1 MSAPGPRP
9 IRPLPEILIN
19 QIAAGEVVER
29 PASVVKELVENA
41 IDAGASRVDIDL
53 EEGGVRLIRIRD
65 NGSGI
70 APEQLPLAVSRH
82 ATSKIADLDD
92 LESVATLG
100 FRGEAL
106 PSIASVS
113 RFTLSS
119 RRAHDEHGSAL
130 QIEGGKIGEVTPR
143 AHAPG
148 TTVEVRELFYNVP
161 ARRKF
166 LRAERTELG
175 HIEEWLRSLA
185 LARPDVE
192 LRVSHNGKASR
203 RYKPGDLYSDARLAE
218 TLGEDFANQAVRVDH
233 SGAGLRLHGWIAQ
246 PHYSRASA
254 DQQYLYVNGRSVRD
268 RSVAHAVKMAY
279 GDVLYHGRQ
288 PAYVLF
294 LELDPTRV
302 DVNVH
307 PAKHEV
313 RFRDSRLVH
322 DFVYRTLKDAL
333 ADTRAGMSAQEIGAG
348 PVHPVDAAAAPMT
361 SSAGASGFGL
371 ARGPAPGAGSGGG
384 GGGFSGW
391 RPQQPLGLQV
401 ADAPAAYAAL
411 YAAPA
416 GAERGAALPPMP
428 TENGLPVTSA
438 DAGVPPLGYAIA
450 QLHGIYILAE
460 NAEGLIVVD
469 MHAAH
474 ERIGYERLKNAHD
487 GIGLQSQPL
496 LVPITLAVGE
506 READTAES
514 EAETLAALGF
524 EVTRAGPG
532 SLHVRSIP
540 ALLAHAE
547 PEGLLRDVL
556 TDLREH
562 GQSRRVASARDELLS
577 TMACHG
583 AVRANRRLTVPEM
596 NALLRDME
604 ITERSGQCNH
614 GRPTW
619 ARFSLAEIDRWFLRG
634 L

>member
-348 PVHPVDAAAAPMT
+348 PVHPVDAAAVPMA

-371 ARGPAPGAGSGGG
+371 VRGPAPGAGSGSG

-634 L
+634 R

>member
-1 MSAPGPRP
+1 MS
-9 IRPLPEILIN
+9 IRQLPEILIN

-41 IDAGASRVDIDL
+41 LDAGATRVDIDL

-65 NGSGI
+65 DGGGI
-70 APEQLPLAVSRH
+70 APEELALAVSRH
-82 ATSKIADLDD
+82 ATSKIASLDD
-92 LESVATLG
+92 LEAVATLG

-113 RFTLSS
+113 RFTLAS
-119 RRAHDEHGSAL
+119 RRPGDEHGSAL
-130 QIEGGKIGEVTPR
+130 QIEGGKLGQVTPR

-192 LRVSHNGKASR
+192 LRVSHNGKPSR
-203 RYKPGDLYSDARLAE
+203 RYKPGDLYSDARLGE
-218 TLGEDFANQAVRVDH
+218 TLGEDFAAQALRVDH

-246 PHYSRASA
+246 PHYSRAST

-279 GDVLYHGRQ
+279 ADVLFHGRQ

-313 RFRDSRLVH
+313 RFRDARLIH
-322 DFVYRTLKDAL
+322 DFVYRTLKEAL
-333 ADTRAGMSAQEIGAG
+333 AETRAGMTATAGSADAQAVPAG
-348 PVHPVDAAAAPMT
+348 E
-361 SSAGASGFGL
+361 AGQRL
-371 ARGPAPGAGSGGG
+371 AGSGYALAGG
-384 GGGFSGW
+384 GGLPASW
-391 RPQQPLGLQV
+391 RPQQSPLGLQV

-416 GAERGAALPPMP
+416 AAGMSAGLPPMP
-428 TENGLPVTSA
+428 SQNGLPVTAA
-438 DAGVPPLGYAIA
+438 DSGVPPLGYAVA

-474 ERIGYERLKNAHD
+474 ERIGYERLKTAHD
-487 GIGLQSQPL
+487 GMGLHAQPL

-506 READTAES
+506 RDADTAER
-514 EAETLAALGF
+514 EADTLTALGF
-524 EVTRAGPG
+524 EITRSGPG

-540 ALLAHAE
+540 ALLANAE

-562 GQSRRVASARDELLS
+562 GQSRRIASARDELLS

-604 ITERSGQCNH
+604 TTERSGQCNH

-634 L
+634 R

>member
-1 MSAPGPRP
+1 MS
-9 IRPLPEILIN
+9 IRQLPEILIN

-41 IDAGASRVDIDL
+41 LDAGATRVDIDL

-65 NGSGI
+65 DGGGI
-70 APEQLPLAVSRH
+70 APEELPLAVSRH
-82 ATSKIADLDD
+82 ATSKIASLDD

-119 RRAHDEHGSAL
+119 RRAIDEHGSAL
-130 QIEGGKIGEVTPR
+130 QIEGGRLGEVTPR

-192 LRVSHNGKASR
+192 LRVSHNGKPSR
-203 RYKPGDLYSDARLAE
+203 RYKPGDLYSDARLGE
-218 TLGEDFANQAVRVDH
+218 TLGEDFANQALRVDH

-246 PHYSRASA
+246 PHYSRAST

-279 GDVLYHGRQ
+279 GDVLFHGRQ

-313 RFRDSRLVH
+313 RFRDSRLIH
-322 DFVYRTLKDAL
+322 DFVYRTLKEAL
-333 ADTRAGMSAQEIGAG
+333 AETRAGMTAAGAQVHATESVATAAPAYGLPSAGSTGYALAGNGAG
-348 PVHPVDAAAAPMT
+348 
-361 SSAGASGFGL
+361 GGL
-371 ARGPAPGAGSGGG
+371 GGD
-384 GGGFSGW
+384 W
-391 RPQQPLGLQV
+391 RPQQSPLGLRV
-401 ADAPAAYAAL
+401 ADAPSAYAAL
-411 YAAPA
+411 YAAP
-416 GAERGAALPPMP
+416 GGTAAASSLPPMP
-428 TENGLPVTSA
+428 TDNGLPVTAA
-438 DAGVPPLGYAIA
+438 DSGVPPLGYAIA

-474 ERIGYERLKNAHD
+474 ERIGYERLKTAHD
-487 GIGLQSQPL
+487 GMGLHAQPL

-506 READTAES
+506 RDADTAER
-514 EAETLAALGF
+514 EAETLTSLGF
-524 EVTRAGPG
+524 EITRAGPG

-540 ALLAHAE
+540 ALLANAE
-547 PEGLLRDVL
+547 PEALLRDVL

-562 GQSRRVASARDELLS
+562 GQSRRIASARDELLS

-596 NALLRDME
+596 NGLLRDME

-634 L
+634 R

>member
-416 GAERGAALPPMP
+416 CAERGAALPPMP

-634 L
+634 R

>member
-1 MSAPGPRP
+1 MSAI
-9 IRPLPEILIN
+9 IRPLPDILIN

-41 IDAGASRVDIDL
+41 IDAGATRVDIDL

-70 APEQLPLAVSRH
+70 AADQLALAVSRH
-82 ATSKIADLDD
+82 ATSKIFSLDD
-92 LESVATLG
+92 LEAVATLG

-119 RRAHDEHGSAL
+119 RRADDEHGAAL
-130 QIEGGKIGEVTPR
+130 QIEGGKLGEVLPR
-143 AHAPG
+143 SHAPG

-203 RYKPGDLYSDARLAE
+203 RYKPGDLYSDARIGE

-246 PHYSRASA
+246 PHYSRAST

-279 GDVLYHGRQ
+279 GDVLFHGRQ

-313 RFRDSRLVH
+313 RFRDARLIH

-333 ADTRAGMSAQEIGAG
+333 ADTRAGMSVQEIGAVG
-348 PVHPVDAAAAPMT
+348 GAGIATGTPVQQST
-361 SSAGASGFGL
+361 GWGL
-371 ARGPAPGAGSGGG
+371 ARSGSGGG
-384 GGGFSGW
+384 GGTWGA
-391 RPQQPLGLQV
+391 QQSPLGLQV
-401 ADAPAAYAAL
+401 ADAPTAYAAL
-411 YAAPA
+411 YGGPA
-416 GAERGAALPPMP
+416 EPGMGQQGDTMRQTRSGEY
-428 TENGLPVTSA
+428 GLPVTSA

-474 ERIGYERLKNAHD
+474 ERIGYERLKTAHD
-487 GIGLQSQPL
+487 GIGLHAQPL

-506 READTAES
+506 READTAER
-514 EAETLAALGF
+514 EVETLVALGF
-524 EVTRAGPG
+524 DITRAGPG
-532 SLHVRSIP
+532 ALHVRSIP
-540 ALLAHAE
+540 ALLANAE

-556 TDLREH
+556 GDLREH
-562 GQSRRVASARDELLS
+562 GQSRRIATARDELLS

-634 L
+634 R

>member
-1 MSAPGPRP
+1 MN

-41 IDAGASRVDIDL
+41 IDAGASRVDIEL
-53 EEGGVRLIRIRD
+53 EEGGARLIRIRD
-65 NGSGI
+65 NGCGI
-70 APEQLPLAVSRH
+70 VPEELPLAISRH
-82 ATSKIADLDD
+82 ATSKIASLDD
-92 LESVATLG
+92 LEAVATLG

-113 RFTLSS
+113 RFTLAS
-119 RRAHDEHGSAL
+119 RRHDAEHGAAL
-130 QIEGGKIGEVTPR
+130 QVDGGRVGEVGPR

-148 TTVEVRELFYNVP
+148 TTVEVRDLFYNVP

-166 LRAERTELG
+166 MRAERTELG

-192 LRVSHNGKASR
+192 LRIAHNGKPSR
-203 RYKPGDLYSDARLAE
+203 RYQPGELYSELRLE
-218 TLGEDFANQAVRVDH
+218 QTLGEDFAGQCLRVDH
-233 SGAGLRLHGWIAQ
+233 AGAGLRLHGWIALPQ
-246 PHYSRASA
+246 YSRAST
-254 DQQYLYVNGRSVRD
+254 DQQYFYVNGRAVRD
-268 RSVAHAVKMAY
+268 RSVAHAVKLAY
-279 GDVLYHGRQ
+279 ADVLFHGRH

-313 RFRDSRLVH
+313 RFRDARLVH

-333 ADTRAGMSAQEIGAG
+333 AQTRAGLSGEQVSAGVAGAMNDA
-348 PVHPVDAAAAPMT
+348 PAVLSPAAAGF
-361 SSAGASGFGL
+361 SLNRGASG
-371 ARGPAPGAGSGGG
+371 GAGGSGGWAPRQ
-384 GGGFSGW
+384 S
-391 RPQQPLGLQV
+391 PLGLQV
-401 ADAPAAYAAL
+401 ADAPSAYAAL

-416 GAERGAALPPMP
+416 GQDATAPLAADLQAGLPPA
-428 TENGLPVTSA
+428 SA
-438 DAGVPPLGYAIA
+438 DGQVPPLGFAIA

-460 NAEGLIVVD
+460 SAEGLIVVD

-474 ERIGYERLKNAHD
+474 ERIGYERLKAAHD
-487 GIGLQSQPL
+487 STGLVAQPL
-496 LVPITLAVGE
+496 LVPLALAVGE
-506 READTAES
+506 REAETAER
-514 EAETLAALGF
+514 EAAALASLGF
-524 EVTRAGPG
+524 ELTRTGPG
-532 SLHVRSIP
+532 SLLVRSVP

-547 PEGLLRDVL
+547 PANLLRDVVA
-556 TDLREH
+556 DLREH
-562 GQSRRVASARDELLS
+562 GHSQRVDSARDELLA

-583 AVRANRRLTVPEM
+583 AVRANRRLTVVEM

-604 ITERSGQCNH
+604 ATERSGQCNH

-619 ARFSLAEIDRWFLRG
+619 ARFTLAQIDRWFLRG
-634 L
+634 R